1 MADNY
6 LDKSHQCFGLY
17 SLKTIQLI
25 LTQALQSLKGNEN
38 WIIIVNISMNILKPY
53 FYLAHNFTISIKSYC
68 FHSAYK

>member
-38 WIIIVNISMNILKPY
+38 
-53 FYLAHNFTISIKSYC
+53 
-68 FHSAYK
+68 

>member
-17 SLKTIQLI
+17 SLKTGTI

-38 WIIIVNISMNILKPY
+38 CIIIVNISMNILKPC
-53 FYLAHNFTISIKSYC
+53 FYLAHNFTISIKLYC